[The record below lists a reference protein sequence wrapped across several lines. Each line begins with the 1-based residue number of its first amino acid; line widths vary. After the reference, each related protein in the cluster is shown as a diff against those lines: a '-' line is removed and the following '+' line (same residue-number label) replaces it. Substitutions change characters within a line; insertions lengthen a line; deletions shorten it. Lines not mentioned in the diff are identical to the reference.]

1 MYLATV
7 VIQWRFQNFHLSLNH
22 NTVSSQIKK
31 KKKYNSENIYLETER
46 KTSVFSFC
54 FSKSN

>member
-31 KKKYNSENIYLETER
+31 KKSTTQKI
-46 KTSVFSFC
+46 FI
-54 FSKSN
+54 